1 MQKSI
6 TYLYPDAD
14 NAANLKMYQDRTN
27 QIKAFYFTK
36 ESYKKVYDLPYAL
49 NYAIYFL
56 FNDSEDEYLV
66 YIGQSVNG
74 WTFFK
79 GLDEL
84 RNK

>member
-36 ESYKKVYDLPYAL
+36 ESYKKVYELPYAV
-49 NYAIYFL
+49 NFHIISDW
-56 FNDSEDEYLV
+56 FNH
-66 YIGQSVNG
+66 
-74 WTFFK
+74 
-79 GLDEL
+79 
-84 RNK
+84 NKTDR